1 VKVDVVGLPV
11 KAPPKAEPARARVVA
26 TSWACMVAGGS
37 VVGIELVADGWMYE
51 PMKGDALMEMQ
62 LQMVDGVRRKEE
74 EG

>member
-1 VKVDVVGLPV
+1 
-11 KAPPKAEPARARVVA
+11 
-26 TSWACMVAGGS
+26 MVAGGS
-37 VVGIELVADGWMYE
+37 VVGIKLVADGWMYE